1 MKDSEKA
8 LKEEL
13 SAHFAGH
20 YKRLEMLAKLI
31 LGILK
36 LGTISYSKLSKV
48 INPNVQRQSNFK
60 RIQRFVKSFSFNRK
74 NYIQL
79 VWSLFVCKENWVALS
94 IDRTNWQFG
103 KSKINILM
111 IGISYKGT
119 AIPLIWKLLDKKG
132 NSNTRE
138 RIELVNELL
147 EQLCTEQ
154 KAQIKCLLA
163 DREFIG
169 KEWISY
175 LKEQPFTF
183 IIRIKANTLV
193 RKMGQ
198 HRERFAKTLF
208 EQSHFKVLRKQRIMW
223 GHRLFIAGQ
232 QLSDKEWLI
241 LISDQSLAAGRQFYG
256 ERWGIEVLFG
266 ACKTRGFNFEDTHV
280 VKQERLFNLMFL
292 IALAF
297 IWAIK
302 TGEWLL
308 ENGYKIPIKKLKNRT
323 AKLYS
328 IFRVGFDHLQELLLN
343 FIIIKNEI
351 RLLSCT

>member
-1 MKDSEKA
+1 MEDSEKG

-13 SAHFAGH
+13 SVHFAGH
-20 YKRLEMLAKLI
+20 YKRLEMLSKLI

-154 KAQIKCLLA
+154 KAQIKCLLG

-175 LKEQPFTF
+175 LKKQPFNF
-183 IIRIKANTLV
+183 MIRIKANTLV

-198 HRERFAKTLF
+198 HKERFAKTLF
-208 EQSHFKVLRKQRIMW
+208 GQSHFKVLRKQRIMW

-241 LISDQSLAAGRQFYG
+241 LISDQSLTAGRQFYG

-266 ACKTRGFNFEDTHV
+266 ACKTRGFNFEDTPV

-297 IWAIK
+297 IGAIK

-308 ENGYKIPIKKLKNRT
+308 ENGYNIPIKKLKNRT
-323 AKLYS
+323 TKLYS
-328 IFRVGFDHLQELLLN
+328 IFRVGFEHLQELLIN